1 MLAEHTTQKTRTD
14 CVDSFKIGIAVLL
27 LGLMAWT
34 GAMAQPITLTPEQQR
49 IYDQLSPAE
58 RKAIL
63 ESVGRSGKLP
73 EEGEQLEFPDTL
85 LTPEEQRRL
94 DPLEDEE
101 DEEPRIKA
109 NDTIVIDLE
118 ITEDLEPENLLEI
131 TTDSRLLR
139 LLGSYSYELDKNGS
153 LLLPGIGT
161 IPLAGLSAEEAA
173 KRIDAEPPLK
183 FLDSTVTILPL
194 EPTGTAALKPF
205 GYDLFEG
212 VPTTFAPATDI
223 PVPTDYVVG
232 PGDTI
237 RVLLFGTEN
246 QEVELTITRDGD
258 LPLPEVGPVSVAGMR
273 FVDLREELQKRIA
286 ERFIGVRASITL
298 GNLRSIRVFVLG
310 DAERPGSYTVSGLS
324 TMTNAL
330 FASGGIKE
338 IGSLRDIQL
347 KRDGKIVS
355 RLDLYDL
362 LIRGDTRGDAR
373 LQPGDVIFV
382 PPIGRTAGIAG
393 EVRRPAIYEL
403 RNEQKIAD
411 LLGLSGGLLPSAD
424 LEEAHLE
431 RITPQRRRTVLS
443 LSLNTAASL
452 TTELRSGDVLTVHT
466 VLEEYDDAVR
476 LSGHVYRSGSSQW
489 FPGMRLSNLI
499 SSVRE
504 VKENADLNYVL
515 IRRELPPDRRIQIL
529 SADLSQAWENPGTES
544 DVLLMARDHAFV
556 FDLEVGRQSI
566 IEDIL
571 KDLSLQSAHGR
582 PAEQVVISGRVK
594 AAGTYPLEPN
604 MRISGLIRAGGNLDE
619 AAYVL
624 GAELTRYAVVD
635 GEVRKTDR
643 IEVDLSAALRGDPD
657 ADILLEPYDYLNIK
671 EIPEW
676 SEQEEVEVT
685 GEVRFPGKYPIQRG
699 ETLGSV
705 LQRAG
710 GLTDLAFPEGAIFLR
725 ETLREREREQKEVLA
740 QRLERDLATISLQD
754 QESREALSIGQ
765 ALLTQ
770 LRETPATG
778 RLVIDINEILI
789 NPRNSDADITLRDMD
804 ELLIPKRTQEVT
816 VLGEVQQGTSH
827 IFRPELS
834 RDDYIA
840 RSGGLTR
847 RADRRRIYIVRASG
861 EVIARQRSGWFS
873 GLPAAGV
880 LPGDTIVVPLDADRV
895 KPITFWTNVTSILFN
910 LAIAAAAVNSF

>member
-1 MLAEHTTQKTRTD
+1 MFKDDTAKKPAESVWAQKSSI
-14 CVDSFKIGIAVLL
+14 VILL
-27 LGLMAWT
+27 LGSLAWT
-34 GAMAQPITLTPEQQR
+34 GVFAQPITLTPEQQR
-49 IYDQLSPAE
+49 LYDQLSPSE
-58 RKAIL
+58 RRAIL
-63 ESVGRSGKLP
+63 ESLGRTGASST
-73 EEGEQLEFPDTL
+73 EGQLEFPETVL
-85 LTPEEQRRL
+85 RPEE
-94 DPLEDEE
+94 LEESEQLEE
-101 DEEPRIKA
+101 VESEPRIKA

-118 ITEDLEPENLLEI
+118 VIEDIEPDSLLEI
-131 TTDSRLLR
+131 TSDPRLVR
-139 LLGSYSYELDKNGS
+139 LLGSYSYQLDKTGS
-153 LLLPGIGT
+153 LLLPGIAT

-173 KRIDAEPPLK
+173 KRIDAEPLFR

-194 EPTGTAALKPF
+194 EPTGTAALEPF

-223 PVPTDYVVG
+223 PVPSDYVVG

-298 GNLRSIRVFVLG
+298 GALRSITVFVLG
-310 DAERPGSYTVSGLS
+310 DATRPGSYTVSGLS

-330 FASGGIKE
+330 FVSGGIKE

-347 KRDGKIVS
+347 KRHGRIVT

-403 RNEQKIAD
+403 REEKKIAD
-411 LLGLSGGLLPSAD
+411 LVALSGGLLPSAAID
-424 LEEAHLE
+424 EAHLD
-431 RITPQRRRTVLS
+431 RITLQRRRTVLS
-443 LSLNTAASL
+443 LSLNTAAGL
-452 TTELRSGDVLTVHT
+452 TTELRSGDVLTVRA
-466 VLEEYDDAVR
+466 VLDEHDDAVK
-476 LSGHVYRSGSSQW
+476 LSGHVYRPGSYQW

-504 VKENADLNYVL
+504 MKPNADLNYVL
-515 IRRELPPDRRIQIL
+515 IRRELASDRRIEVL
-529 SADLSQAWENPGTES
+529 SADLTRAWEQPGSEY
-544 DVLLMARDHAFV
+544 DVPLVSRDEAFV
-556 FDLEVGRQSI
+556 FDLEVGRDSI
-566 IEDIL
+566 IEPIL
-571 KDLSLQSAHGR
+571 EEIRLQSVHGR
-582 PAEQVVISGRVK
+582 PAEQAVISGRVK
-594 AAGTYPLEPN
+594 APGTYPLEAN

-624 GAELTRYAVVD
+624 DAELTRYAVVN
-635 GEVRKTDR
+635 GEFRKTDL
-643 IEVDLSAALRGDPD
+643 IDVDLAAALKGDVH

-676 SEQEEVEVT
+676 SELKEVEIQ
-685 GEVRFPGKYPIQRG
+685 GEVKFPGKYPIQRG

-705 LQRAG
+705 LRRAG

-725 ETLREREREQKEVLA
+725 QALREREQEQKEVLA
-740 QRLERDLATISLQD
+740 NRLETDLAAISLQD

-778 RLVIDINEILI
+778 RLVIDINEILL
-789 NPRNSDADITLRDMD
+789 NPGDSEADITLRDMD

-827 IFRPELS
+827 IFRPGLS
-834 RDDYIA
+834 RDDYIG

-847 RADRRRIYIVRASG
+847 RADKGRIYIVRASG
-861 EVIARQRSGWFS
+861 EVITQRRSGWFARSRS
-873 GLPAAGV
+873 GGV
-880 LPGDTIVVPLDADRV
+880 QPGDTIVVPLDADRV